1 MPIDIAVLAATVV
14 NYFLLPYVKLG
25 AEEMFKGASKKLGE
39 DAGVRVKEIT
49 ESVWRRVKAVFTS
62 EEDRTIL
69 TQFEK
74 RPDAAQALVQ
84 DVLKDKLEQNSSL
97 ASELDRLVNTLG
109 PGGAST
115 GAQIMH
121 AYIAGIADLR
131 NANLSY
137 AHDID
142 ISGVRVGELR
152 PKTQES
158 PGIPARDDSETDT

>member
-97 ASELDRLVNTLG
+97 ASELDRLVN
-109 PGGAST
+109 
-115 GAQIMH
+115 
-121 AYIAGIADLR
+121 
-131 NANLSY
+131 
-137 AHDID
+137 
-142 ISGVRVGELR
+142 
-152 PKTQES
+152 
-158 PGIPARDDSETDT
+158 